1 MLTPFKT
8 GGEIDFH
15 TLDSLTEF
23 YLENG
28 ANGLFANCLSSEMYE
43 LTPDERLAISHSVVK
58 RVNSLVPVV
67 ATGTFGGPIN
77 QQAEFIRKI
86 HDLGVSAVILISS
99 QLADESDNESRLKDN
114 LIKLMDHVNNIP
126 LGLYECPVPYKRL
139 ISPVLTA
146 ELAHSGRFLYF
157 KDTSCNT
164 DIIKQKIEVV
174 AGTNLSLFNANTP
187 TALDTLRAG
196 ADGISPISANFYPE
210 FYSWIYSNFKI
221 ADRSGQVEYLNDQL
235 IMMDAITRI
244 NYPMSA
250 KVFLS
255 KRGIKIEP
263 IIRTAGRALNF
274 EEAKILDKLYDNYL
288 RIFNNL
294 FKAGS

>member
-15 TLDSLTEF
+15 ALDSLTEF

-43 LTPDERLAISHSVVK
+43 LTTDERLAITASVVK
-58 RVNSLVPVV
+58 RVKGQVPVV

-86 HDLGVSAVILISS
+86 HDLGVGSVILISS
-99 QLADESDNESRLKDN
+99 QLADEGDDESRLKDN
-114 LIKLMDHVNNIP
+114 LIKLMDFVSNIP

-164 DIIKQKIEVV
+164 GIIKQKIEAV
-174 AGTNLSLFNANTP
+174 AGRILSLFNANTP

-196 ADGISPISANFYPE
+196 ADGISPISAIFYPE

-221 ADRSGQVEYLNDQL
+221 ADRSDQVEYLNDQL

-263 IIRTAGRALNF
+263 VIRTAGRALNF